1 MSATIV
7 SAFVSNVN
15 SFRNVE
21 QYIDYGR
28 RLLKTNDIKKII
40 FIEKSVYDQY
50 LHDNNYQNTHFVF
63 IEKNDI
69 YLYEHIDKIT
79 EFDMTSCNPMKDTLE
94 YMFVQSNKTEWIKQ
108 AIELDPF
115 QTEQFIWV
123 DFGIY
128 HMMNIDFGKYDIIDD
143 DEFNELIYKM
153 TQKNYQQV
161 RAGGCW
167 DLNSYYHQEYYTQ
180 PMWYFGGSVFGGDK
194 ASLCK
199 FADLMKQR
207 CLNIISERKTFVW
220 EVNIWYIIYL
230 ENKELFDIYRTYE
243 HGKIMVSKY

>member
-1 MSATIV
+1 MNATIV

-15 SFRNVE
+15 SYRDIE
-21 QYIDYGR
+21 KYIDYGS
-28 RLLKTNDIKKII
+28 RLLEMNDIKKVI

-50 LHDNNYQNTHFVF
+50 LHENNYQNTHFVF
-63 IEKNDI
+63 IEKTDI

-79 EFDMTSCNPMKDTLE
+79 DFNMISCNPMKDTLE

-115 QTEQFIWV
+115 QTEQFIWI

-128 HMMNIDFGKYDIIDD
+128 HMIND
-143 DEFNELIYKM
+143 DEFHELIYKM
-153 TQKNYQQV
+153 TQQNYQQI
-161 RAGGCW
+161 RAAGCW
-167 DLNSYYHQEYYTQ
+167 DLNAYYHDEYYTK

-207 CLNIISERKTFVW
+207 CLNIINERNTFVW
-220 EVNIWYIIYL
+220 EVNIWFFIYL
-230 ENKELFDIYRTYE
+230 ENKELFDIYTCE
-243 HGKIMVSKY
+243 HDKRIVSKY